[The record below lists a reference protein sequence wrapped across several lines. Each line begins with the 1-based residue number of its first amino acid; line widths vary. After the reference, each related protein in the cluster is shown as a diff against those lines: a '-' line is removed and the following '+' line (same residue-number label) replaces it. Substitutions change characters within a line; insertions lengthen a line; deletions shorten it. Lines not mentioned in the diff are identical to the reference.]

1 MWSSV
6 LSNQRIC
13 DGQQFSN
20 NGFPIFVEESESDT
34 SLPIFIEPVVHSE
47 DEGDKN
53 SVLRVNSTLKS
64 PSKIV
69 PNDQAE
75 LNPSRTNATGSC
87 SCENTTVAL
96 TLPTNGGKRFAP
108 LQSST
113 PVKKQ
118 RKQQTINATEEHTIG
133 ATEEHER
140 CTAGDLSVW
149 KLSNVVNLNGCKE
162 KCATTQHGLTEY
174 DILSDHCG
182 FDGKTQPE
190 QNNWISQYFGTHC
203 PSSSD
208 GSKDIKN
215 TLYIVRG
222 KPVCLK
228 VWLAVLSLSTS
239 RFYRLRQLFVEFGDT
254 SNAVQ
259 LKRRKSLSTKTKDAL
274 AWMEHYFNKVGDKR
288 PDKESILLPTCL
300 TEKRIHEILIEQL
313 YHGDTSKAI
322 CLSQFNKLFREEF
335 KNVSIPKRYTMRCA
349 AACSTSST
357 VANWISN
364 QVG

>member
-1 MWSSV
+1 MDITLSDSDTNELPIFFGDSKSCGLQSCPTNEYVTDSS
-6 LSNQRIC
+6 
-13 DGQQFSN
+13 FSN

-34 SLPIFIEPVVHSE
+34 SLPIFIQPVVHSE

-113 PVKKQ
+113 PVKKH
-118 RKQQTINATEEHTIG
+118 RKQQTINATEEHTID

-203 PSSSD
+203 PSSSSD

-228 VWLAVLSLSTS
+228 VWLAVLSLSAS

-259 LKRRKSLSTKTKDAL
+259 LKRRRSLSTKTKDAL
-274 AWMEHYFNKVGDKR
+274 AWMEHYFNKV
-288 PDKESILLPTCL
+288 
-300 TEKRIHEILIEQL
+300 
-313 YHGDTSKAI
+313 
-322 CLSQFNKLFREEF
+322 
-335 KNVSIPKRYTMRCA
+335 
-349 AACSTSST
+349 
-357 VANWISN
+357 
-364 QVG
+364 